1 MREVYITHAKR
12 TAIGSF
18 MGGLSTVPA
27 IKLGEH
33 ILRSLI
39 IESGLDP
46 SVISEV
52 IMGHVLTG
60 ALGQNPARQAAINAG
75 IPKEIP
81 ATTINKVCGS
91 GLKAIALAAQ
101 AIMAGDSEIVL
112 AGGQENMSLSGHASY
127 IRGGVR
133 MGSSNMTDMML
144 YDGLTDAFSNIAMG
158 ITAENVANKFTIT
171 RTQQDELSYNSHR
184 KAAAAQS
191 AGKFKNEILPIE
203 VKGRKGTVIIDK
215 DEFIKPDTSI
225 EILSN
230 LKPAF
235 DPNGSVTAGNASG
248 INDGAAAVLVASAE
262 AVKKYNL
269 TPIARIASYASVGVD
284 PAIMGTG
291 PVPAS
296 KKALLKAGWNI
307 ADLDLIEA
315 NEAFAA
321 QACYVNQA
329 MGWDISKVNVN
340 GGAIALGHPIG
351 ASGARIMV
359 TLLHEMQR
367 SKAKKALATLCIG
380 GGMGISMCIEGV

>member
-39 IESGLDP
+39 LESGLNP
-46 SVISEV
+46 SMISEV

-75 IPKEIP
+75 IQKEIP

-91 GLKAIALAAQ
+91 GLKAIALGAQ
-101 AIMAGDSEIVL
+101 AIMAGDSEIIL

-127 IRGGVR
+127 IRAGVR

-184 KAAAAQS
+184 KAAAAES

-203 VKGRKGTVIIDK
+203 VKSRKGTLIIDK

-248 INDGAAAVLVASAE
+248 INDGAAAVIVASGE

-284 PAIMGTG
+284 PSIMGTG

-307 ADLDLIEA
+307 SDLDLIEA

-321 QACYVNQA
+321 QACYVNQE

-367 SKAKKALATLCIG
+367 AKAKKALATLCIG
-380 GGMGISMCIEGV
+380 GGMGIAMCVEGV

>member
-33 ILRSLI
+33 ILRNLI
-39 IESGLDP
+39 LDSGLDP

-127 IRGGVR
+127 IRAGVR

-144 YDGLTDAFSNIAMG
+144 YDSLTDAFSNIAMG

-171 RTQQDELSYNSHR
+171 RAQQDELSYNSHR
-184 KAAAAQS
+184 KAAAAQN

-203 VKGRKGTVIIDK
+203 VKNRKGIIIVDK

-225 EILSN
+225 EILSK

-248 INDGAAAVLVASAE
+248 INDGAAAVIVASSN

-269 TPIARIASYASVGVD
+269 TPIARIVSYASVGVD

-291 PVPAS
+291 PVPSS

-307 ADLDLIEA
+307 SDLDLIEA

-321 QACYVNQA
+321 QACYVNQE
-329 MGWDISKVNVN
+329 MGWDISKVNIN

-351 ASGARIMV
+351 ASGARIIV
-359 TLLHEMQR
+359 TLLHEIQR
-367 SKAKKALATLCIG
+367 AKAKKAIATLCIG
-380 GGMGISMCIEGV
+380 GGMGIAMCVEGV

>member
-18 MGGLSTVPA
+18 MGCLSTVPA
-27 IKLGEH
+27 IKLGEN
-33 ILRSLI
+33 ILRHLI
-39 IESGLDP
+39 QDSKIDP

-52 IMGHVLTG
+52 ILGHVLTG

-75 IPKEIP
+75 IPQEIP
-81 ATTINKVCGS
+81 AFTINKVCGS

-101 AIMAGDSEIVL
+101 SIMAGDSEIII
-112 AGGQENMSLSGHASY
+112 AGGQENMSLAGHASY
-127 IRGGVR
+127 IRGGIR

-158 ITAENVANKFTIT
+158 MTAENIANKFNIT
-171 RTQQDELSYNSHR
+171 RTQQDELSYHSHM
-184 KAAAAQS
+184 KAAAAERS
-191 AGKFKNEILPIE
+191 GKFKNEILPIE
-203 VKGRKGTVIIDK
+203 VKGRKGNVIVDK

-225 EILSN
+225 EILSG

-235 DPNGSVTAGNASG
+235 TPGGSVTAGNASG
-248 INDGAAAVLVASAE
+248 INDGAAAVLVASGE
-262 AVKKYNL
+262 AVKKYKL

-284 PAIMGTG
+284 PSIMGTG

-321 QACYVNQA
+321 QGCYVNQA
-329 MGWDISKVNVN
+329 MGWDAGKVNVN

-367 SKAKKALATLCIG
+367 AKAKRAIATLCIG
-380 GGMGISMCIEGV
+380 GGMGIAMCVEGG